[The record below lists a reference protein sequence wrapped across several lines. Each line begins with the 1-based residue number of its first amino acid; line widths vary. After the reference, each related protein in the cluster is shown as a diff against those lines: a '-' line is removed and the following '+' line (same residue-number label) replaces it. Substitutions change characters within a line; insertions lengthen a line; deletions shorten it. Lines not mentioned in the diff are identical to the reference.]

1 MNDGGGQLE
10 QEGLFLPE
18 EHRGELELDRSRGE
32 GPILVV
38 GLGLVVACALMVAG
52 GGGTLTWIGG
62 AVAMALFVLFAWLAS
77 RSIDRQS
84 RRVEELLEE

>member
-18 EHRGELELDRSRGE
+18 EHRGELELDRSQGE
-32 GPILVV
+32 TSILVV
-38 GLGLVVACALMVAG
+38 GIGLVAACVSMVAG
-52 GGGTLTWIGG
+52 GGGTLTWLAG

-77 RSIDRQS
+77 RTIDRQS
-84 RRVEELLEE
+84 SRVEELLGE